1 MHCTDDVKRDLL
13 NLIKF
18 GILLTLLAGIWEGL
32 RWLF

>member
-18 GILLTLLAGIWEGL
+18 GITLTLLAGIWEGL
-32 RWLF
+32 SRVF